1 MSFYRK
7 LFILS
12 IAVIVVASLGQQA
25 DAAAP
30 WFVMFHG
37 NLLQK
42 RIVLTDWHENQ
53 RLMLSVAEA
62 VTVAD
67 RDLQDRPY
75 VDVAY
80 FWGPDWVNY
89 PTDEASVKKLEPQ
102 SGNQHGRFYPAYGA
116 AEAIVTFEEASGP
129 LQRKIT
135 PAGLEVLAKY
145 GIPTRVGKAN

>member
-1 MSFYRK
+1 MNSCRRS
-7 LFILS
+7 LVL
-12 IAVIVVASLGQQA
+12 IAALVGAVLLTQEV

-30 WFVMFHG
+30 WFVIFQG

-62 VTVAD
+62 VNVSD
-67 RDLQDRPY
+67 RELQDRPY
-75 VDVAY
+75 IEIAY

-89 PTDEASVKKLEPQ
+89 PRDEESLKKLEPQ

-129 LQRKIT
+129 LQRKIH
-135 PAGLEVLAKY
+135 PAGLEILAKY
-145 GIPTRVGKAN
+145 GIPVRVAKR